1 MDLKKYKKI
10 FLLGFILTNLGAAT
24 AVSVALVL
32 NNNNNKNFF
41 SISDTKKITDLNKL
55 LWLNNPYWHNILK
68 KQPQKL
74 DLLIQ
79 KYPLFE
85 DYWFDNSRDNI
96 ALRRLSGFVYS
107 ENAKNKDTMEFDVIW
122 DQG

>member
-10 FLLGFILTNLGAAT
+10 FLLGFILTNLGAAA

-32 NNNNNKNFF
+32 NNNNNNFI

-79 KYPLFE
+79 KYPYLKTI
-85 DYWFDNSRDNI
+85 DLMIYVKIS
-96 ALRRLSGFVYS
+96 L
-107 ENAKNKDTMEFDVIW
+107 
-122 DQG
+122 